1 MTLLLMG
8 IYAVVTFALAAY
20 TWSHREQNF
29 LIIKKP
35 TPGLTRFLKL
45 YASVIV
51 LDGIPANIGGL
62 LFPICANLVILV
74 VGAFLAM
81 IFVLIS
87 LTQMKL

>member
-45 YASVIV
+45 FVCPCWHCCYHWWSFLSALGKSRDFGRWC
-51 LDGIPANIGGL
+51 LLSHDFRAN
-62 LFPICANLVILV
+62 
-74 VGAFLAM
+74 
-81 IFVLIS
+81 
-87 LTQMKL
+87 

>member
-45 YASVIV
+45 FACLFFLV
-51 LDGIPANIGGL
+51 GIAAIIGGL
-62 LFPICANLVILV
+62 FFPLWANLVILV
-74 VGAFLAM
+74 VGPFLAM

>member
-35 TPGLTRFLKL
+35 TPGLTR
-45 YASVIV
+45 S
-51 LDGIPANIGGL
+51 L
-62 LFPICANLVILV
+62 LALLLSLV
-74 VGAFLAM
+74 VFSFRSGQ
-81 IFVLIS
+81 IS
-87 LTQMKL
+87 